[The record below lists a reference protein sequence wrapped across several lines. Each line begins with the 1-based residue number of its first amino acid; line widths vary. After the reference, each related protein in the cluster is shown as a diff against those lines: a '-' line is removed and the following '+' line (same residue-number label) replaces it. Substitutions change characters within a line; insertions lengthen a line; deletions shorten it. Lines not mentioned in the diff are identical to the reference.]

1 MLRLRRPGLILLYGL
16 LLLLTAAACQHW
28 IYQDLRAQATSQS
41 HNLAAFLRHSIG
53 RYASLP
59 AQLSRSP
66 LLAQWLS
73 AGDIAALNLYLA
85 ELQQSAGVADLYLV
99 DANGM
104 VLASSNSADATSYVG
119 RDFGFRPYVQAALQ
133 GQPGFYYALGHT
145 SGLRGVYYSA
155 PLRHADDAD
164 KVQAV
169 LVAKVDL
176 EPLELQ
182 QQQIAGLKGSHFMV
196 TGQSNEIFLSDVPAW
211 RLSKLDAMPLSASEQ
226 PRYLTKTI
234 TPLGQSQRR
243 AWLTPW
249 QQLWQMPLGGK
260 TQNFLAESQDLT
272 EFGWQLT
279 VLTPATDAYR
289 QLGSALLLT
298 TLLYVILLLGWRLQ
312 RERQKR
318 TTQLELHA
326 RQLEQRVAERTADLA
341 ASNQQLVA
349 QIRQREH
356 TETAL
361 AQTEQELV
369 QAAKL
374 ATIGSL
380 SASLNH
386 ELNQP
391 LTALSAYSQTT
402 AKMLDKAMY
411 SDARQNLQAMQQLI
425 ARLGNIVAQFK
436 DFSRKSAG
444 KNQPVDVNKLVLD
457 AVGLVHHQSQHQG
470 VKVRLQLPEP
480 APQVLGDPIQLEQVL
495 VNLLTNALQAMLGQ
509 SDAALAI
516 TVRTSVDPLP
526 VVKIVLKDQ
535 GPGIEPHHLERIFE
549 AFFTTKQR
557 DGLGLGLSI
566 SQRIIQSFAGTLEV
580 RNHPQG
586 GAEFCVTLPLL
597 PMETC

>member
-1 MLRLRRPGLILLYGL
+1 MPRPALLLCYLL

-28 IYQDLRAQATSQS
+28 IYQDLRAQAVSQS

-53 RYASLP
+53 RHANLP
-59 AQLSRSP
+59 AQLGQSP
-66 LLAQWLS
+66 LLQQWL
-73 AGDIAALNLYLA
+73 AQQDIPALNHYLA

-99 DANGM
+99 STAGI
-104 VLASSNSADATSYVG
+104 VLASSNSAEAASYVG
-119 RDFGFRPYVQAALQ
+119 RDFGFRPYVLAALQ
-133 GQPGFYYALGHT
+133 RQPGFYYALGHT
-145 SGLRGVYYSA
+145 SGMRGVYYSA
-155 PLRHADDAD
+155 PMLQDAANPASP
-164 KVQAV
+164 VLAV

-182 QQQIAGLKGSHFMV
+182 QQQIAGLAGSHFIV

-211 RLSKLDAMPLSASEQ
+211 RLTKLDNQPLSATEQ
-226 PRYLTKTI
+226 QRYLTKNI
-234 TPLGQSQRR
+234 TALQHSQRR
-243 AWLTPW
+243 AILTPW
-249 QQLWQMPLGGK
+249 QQLWRMPLAGD
-260 TQNFLAESQDLT
+260 QRNFLAQSQDLT

-279 VLTPATDAYR
+279 VLTPATDAYQ
-289 QLGSALLLT
+289 QLSTALLLT
-298 TLLYVILLLGWRLQ
+298 TLLFVILLLGWRLQ

-318 TTQLELHA
+318 AAQLEQHA
-326 RQLEQRVAERTADLA
+326 RQLEQRVIARTADLA

-349 QIRQREH
+349 QIRQREQ

-391 LTALSAYSQTT
+391 LTALSSYSQTT

-411 SDARQNLQAMQQLI
+411 SEARQNLQAMQQLI
-425 ARLGNIVAQFK
+425 ARLSNIVAQFK

-444 KNQPVDVNKLVLD
+444 KNQPVDINKLVLD
-457 AVGLVHHQSQHQG
+457 AVGLVHHQCQRQG
-470 VKVRLQLPEP
+470 VKVRLQLPEVP
-480 APQVLGDPIQLEQVL
+480 PQVLGDPIQLEQVL
-495 VNLLTNALQAMLGQ
+495 VNLLTNALQAMQ
-509 SDAALAI
+509 QQTDAALA
-516 TVRTSVDPLP
+516 VA
-526 VVKIVLKDQ
+526 VKTQETQVQILLKDQ

-566 SQRIIQSFAGTLEV
+566 SQRIIQSFAGKLEV

>member
-1 MLRLRRPGLILLYGL
+1 MFRPHRAVLMLLYLL

-28 IYQDLRAQATSQS
+28 IYQDLRAQAISQS
-41 HNLAAFLRHSIG
+41 NNLAAFLRYSIG
-53 RYASLP
+53 RHATLP
-59 AQLSRSP
+59 AKLGQSP
-66 LLAQWLS
+66 LLQQWLAQS
-73 AGDIAALNLYLA
+73 DIAALNQYLA

-99 DANGM
+99 GNDGL
-104 VLASSNSADATSYVG
+104 VLASSNSQDATSYVG
-119 RDFGFRPYVQAALQ
+119 RDFGFRPYVQAALA
-133 GQPGFYYALGHT
+133 GKAGFYYALGHT
-145 SGLRGVYYSA
+145 SGMRGVYYSA
-155 PLRHADDAD
+155 PLRQDTTDPASP
-164 KVQAV
+164 VRAV

-182 QQQIAGLKGSHFMV
+182 QQQIAGLKGSHFIV
-196 TGQSNEIFLSDVPAW
+196 TGQSNEIFLSDVPEW
-211 RLSKLDAMPLSASEQ
+211 RLTKLDNAALSAAEQ
-226 PRYLTKTI
+226 PRYLTKAI
-234 TPLGQSQRR
+234 TPLGQTERR
-243 AWLTPW
+243 ALLTPW
-249 QQLWQMPLGGK
+249 QQLWQMPLGANR
-260 TQNFLAESQDLT
+260 QNYLAQSQQLS

-279 VLTPATDAYR
+279 VLTPATDAYQ
-289 QLGSALLLT
+289 QLSTALLLA
-298 TLLYVILLLGWRLQ
+298 TLLFVILLLGWRLQ

-318 TTQLELHA
+318 TAQLELHA
-326 RQLEQRVAERTADLA
+326 RQLEQRVIARTADLA

-349 QIRQREH
+349 QIQQREQ

-361 AQTEQELV
+361 AHTEQELV

-391 LTALSAYSQTT
+391 LTALSSYSQTT

-411 SDARQNLQAMQQLI
+411 SEAQQNLQAMQQLI
-425 ARLGNIVAQFK
+425 ARLSNIVAQFK

-457 AVGLVHHQSQHQG
+457 AVGLVHHQCQRQG
-470 VKVRLQLPEP
+470 VKVRLQLPDL

-495 VNLLTNALQAMLGQ
+495 VNLLTNALQAMQ
-509 SDAALAI
+509 QQTDAAMA
-516 TVRTSVDPLP
+516 VA
-526 VVKIVLKDQ
+526 VKTTAGQVQILLKDQ

-566 SQRIIQSFAGTLEV
+566 SQRIIQSFAGKLEV

>member
-1 MLRLRRPGLILLYGL
+1 MLRMPRPALLLCYLL
-16 LLLLTAAACQHW
+16 LLLLTASACQHW
-28 IYQDLRAQATSQS
+28 IYQDLRAEAAGQS
-41 HNLAAFLRHSIG
+41 NNLAAFLRHSIG
-53 RYASLP
+53 RHANLP

-66 LLAQWLS
+66 LLQQWL
-73 AGDIAALNLYLA
+73 AQQDIPALNRYLA

-99 DANGM
+99 STAGI
-104 VLASSNSADATSYVG
+104 VLASSNSADAASYVG

-133 GQPGFYYALGHT
+133 RQQGFYYALGHT
-145 SGLRGVYYSA
+145 SGMRGVYYSA
-155 PLRHADDAD
+155 PMLQDGAVADSP
-164 KVQAV
+164 VLAV
-169 LVAKVDL
+169 LVVKVDL

-182 QQQIAGLKGSHFMV
+182 QQQIAGLAGSHFIV
-196 TGQSNEIFLSDVPAW
+196 TGQSQEIFLSDVPAW
-211 RLSKLDAMPLSASEQ
+211 RLTKLDSQPLSATEQ
-226 PRYLTKTI
+226 QRYLTKNI
-234 TPLGQSQRR
+234 TALQQSQRR
-243 AWLTPW
+243 ALLTPW
-249 QQLWQMPLGGK
+249 QQLWRMPLAGD
-260 TQNFLAESQDLT
+260 QRNFLAQSQDLT

-279 VLTPATDAYR
+279 VLTPATDAYQ
-289 QLGSALLLT
+289 QLSTALLLT
-298 TLLYVILLLGWRLQ
+298 TLLFVILLLGWRLQ

-318 TTQLELHA
+318 AAQLEQHA
-326 RQLEQRVAERTADLA
+326 RQLEQRVIARTADLA

-349 QIRQREH
+349 QIRQREQ

-391 LTALSAYSQTT
+391 LTALSSYSQTT

-411 SDARQNLQAMQQLI
+411 SEAQQNLQAMQQLI
-425 ARLGNIVAQFK
+425 ARLSNIVAQFK

-444 KNQPVDVNKLVLD
+444 KNQPVDINKLVLD
-457 AVGLVHHQSQHQG
+457 AVGLVHHQCQRQG
-470 VKVRLQLPEP
+470 VKVRLQLPEAP
-480 APQVLGDPIQLEQVL
+480 PQVLGDPIQLEQVL
-495 VNLLTNALQAMLGQ
+495 VNLLTNALQAMQ
-509 SDAALAI
+509 QQTDAALA
-516 TVRTSVDPLP
+516 VA
-526 VVKIVLKDQ
+526 VKTTADQVQILLKDQ

-566 SQRIIQSFAGTLEV
+566 SQRIIQSFAGKLEV

>member
-1 MLRLRRPGLILLYGL
+1 MLRMPRPALLLCYLL

-28 IYQDLRAQATSQS
+28 IYQDLRAQAASQS
-41 HNLAAFLRHSIG
+41 NNLAAFLRYSIG
-53 RYASLP
+53 RHATLP
-59 AQLSRSP
+59 AKLSQSP
-66 LLAQWLS
+66 LLQQWLVKS
-73 AGDIAALNLYLA
+73 DIAALNQYLA

-99 DANGM
+99 GNDGL
-104 VLASSNSADATSYVG
+104 VLASSNSLEATSYVG
-119 RDFGFRPYVQAALQ
+119 RDFGFRPYVQAALA
-133 GQPGFYYALGHT
+133 GNAGFYYALGHT
-145 SGLRGVYYSA
+145 SGMRGVYYSA
-155 PLRHADDAD
+155 PLRQDATAPASP
-164 KVQAV
+164 VRAV

-182 QQQIAGLKGSHFMV
+182 QQQIAGLKGSHFIV
-196 TGQSNEIFLSDVPAW
+196 TGQSNEIFLSDVPDW
-211 RLSKLDAMPLSASEQ
+211 RLTKLDDSALRAAEQ

-234 TPLGQSQRR
+234 EPLGQTERR
-243 AWLTPW
+243 ALLTPW
-249 QQLWQMPLGGK
+249 QQLWQMPLGANR
-260 TQNFLAESQDLT
+260 QNYLAQSQQLS

-279 VLTPATDAYR
+279 VLTPATDAYQ
-289 QLGSALLLT
+289 QLSTALLLT
-298 TLLYVILLLGWRLQ
+298 TLLFVILLLGWRLQ

-318 TTQLELHA
+318 TAQLELHA
-326 RQLEQRVAERTADLA
+326 RQLEQRVIARTADLA

-349 QIRQREH
+349 QIQQREH

-361 AQTEQELV
+361 AHTEQELV

-391 LTALSAYSQTT
+391 LTALSSYSQTT

-411 SDARQNLQAMQQLI
+411 NEAKQNLQAMQQLI
-425 ARLGNIVAQFK
+425 ARLSNIVAQFK

-444 KNQPVDVNKLVLD
+444 KNQPVDINKLVLD
-457 AVGLVHHQSQHQG
+457 AVGLVHHQCQRQG
-470 VKVRLQLPEP
+470 VKVRLQLPELP
-480 APQVLGDPIQLEQVL
+480 PQVLGDPIQLEQVL
-495 VNLLTNALQAMLGQ
+495 VNLLTNALQAMQ
-509 SDAALAI
+509 QQTDAALA
-516 TVRTSVDPLP
+516 VA
-526 VVKIVLKDQ
+526 VKTTAEQVQILLKDQ

-566 SQRIIQSFAGTLEV
+566 SQRIVQSFAGKLEV

-597 PMETC
+597 PMEAC